1 MSSLKN
7 VFKVFFVLTLV
18 AVCIFV
24 QVSAV
29 DAAYNPNLKYGDV
42 NGDTAVDS
50 LDLATLKAYLLG
62 KGTASNLNAGDTNL
76 DNAIDALD
84 LANLKMF
91 LLGSLASLPVGAP
104 PITGK
109 VVALTFD
116 DGPDVTLTPKV
127 LDKLDKYNVPA
138 TFMMIG
144 QKINSTTAPVI
155 TRIINSGSEI
165 GNHSWAYDSMSG
177 MSFAAIKKSVD
188 DTTAAIV
195 KYSGTTP
202 KFFRA
207 PNLATGGSMFDA
219 IDLTFVQGVT
229 CNDWVQSTT
238 AQQRADAILAG
249 ARDGAIFLMHDVQPL
264 PHPTPEALD
273 IIIPKL
279 QSQGY
284 TFVTLSELFRIKG
297 VTLSPTDNKIYTN
310 VP

>member
-1 MSSLKN
+1 MFNLRKALKGLLA
-7 VFKVFFVLTLV
+7 VSLV
-18 AVCIFV
+18 AASILVMNP
-24 QVSAV
+24 VSK
-29 DAAYNPNLKYGDV
+29 AADTVKYGDV
-42 NGDTAVDS
+42 NNDGVVDS
-50 LDLATLKAYLLG
+50 IDYATVKAYLLG
-62 KGTASNLNAGDTNL
+62 KGTIANLTAADTNF
-76 DNAIDALD
+76 DKTVDAIDF
-84 LANLKMF
+84 ANLKKF
-91 LLGSLASLPVGAP
+91 LLGSITLPVGTP

-127 LDKLDKYNVPA
+127 LDKLDKYHVPA

-144 QKINSTTAPVI
+144 QKINDSTASVVK
-155 TRIINSGSEI
+155 RIISSGSEI

-177 MSFAAIKKSVD
+177 MSYSAIKKSVD
-188 DTTAAIV
+188 DTTAAII

-229 CNDWVQSTT
+229 CNDWTQSTT

-279 QSQGY
+279 QSEGY
-284 TFVTLSELFRIKG
+284 TFVTLSDLFKIKG
-297 VTLSPTDNKIYTN
+297 VTLSPTDNKIYTY

>member
-1 MSSLKN
+1 MFNLRKA
-7 VFKVFFVLTLV
+7 FKGFLAVTLV
-18 AVCIFV
+18 ATSVFAMNP
-24 QVSAV
+24 VSK
-29 DAAYNPNLKYGDV
+29 AADTIKYGDV
-42 NGDTAVDS
+42 NNDGVVDS
-50 LDLATLKAYLLG
+50 IDYASVKSYLLG
-62 KGTASNLNAGDTNL
+62 KGT
-76 DNAIDALD
+76 I
-84 LANLKMF
+84 ANLKAADTNFDNAVDAIDFANLKKF
-91 LLGSLASLPVGAP
+91 LLGSITLPVGTP
-104 PITGK
+104 PVTGK
-109 VVALTFD
+109 IVALTFD

-127 LDKLDKYNVPA
+127 LDKLDKYHVPA

-144 QKINSTTAPVI
+144 QKINATTAPVVK
-155 TRIINSGSEI
+155 RIIDSGCEI

-177 MSFAAIKKSVD
+177 MTAAAIKKSVD
-188 DTTAAIV
+188 DTTAAII

-207 PNLATGGSMFDA
+207 PNLATGGAMFDA

-273 IIIPKL
+273 IIIPTL
-279 QSQGY
+279 QQQGY
-284 TFVTLSELFRIKG
+284 TFVTLSDLFSIKG
-297 VTLSPTDNKIYTN
+297 VNLSPTDNKIYTN

>member
-1 MSSLKN
+1 MFNLKKAFKGLLAVSLI
-7 VFKVFFVLTLV
+7 
-18 AVCIFV
+18 AASIFV
-24 QVSAV
+24 MNPVSK
-29 DAAYNPNLKYGDV
+29 AADTIKYGDV
-42 NGDTAVDS
+42 NNDGVVDS
-50 LDLATLKAYLLG
+50 IDYAALKAYLLG
-62 KGTASNLNAGDTNL
+62 KGTITNLAAADTNF
-76 DNAIDALD
+76 DKTVDAIDY
-84 LANLKMF
+84 ANLKKF
-91 LLGSLASLPVGAP
+91 LLGAITLPVGNP

-127 LDKLDKYNVPA
+127 LDKLDKYHVPA

-144 QKINSTTAPVI
+144 QKINDSTASVI
-155 TRIINSGSEI
+155 KRIISSGSEI
-165 GNHSWAYDSMSG
+165 GNHSWAYDSMGG
-177 MSFAAIKKSVD
+177 MSYSAIKKSVD
-188 DTTAAIV
+188 DTTAAIL

-207 PNLATGGSMFDA
+207 PNLNTGGSMFDA

-284 TFVTLSELFRIKG
+284 TFVTLSDLFKIKG
-297 VTLSPTDNKIYTN
+297 VTLSPTDSKIYTY

>member
-1 MSSLKN
+1 MFNLRKTFRGLLAMS
-7 VFKVFFVLTLV
+7 LV
-18 AVCIFV
+18 AASVFV
-24 QVSAV
+24 MNPVSK
-29 DAAYNPNLKYGDV
+29 AADTVKYGDV
-42 NGDTAVDS
+42 NNDGVVDS
-50 LDLATLKAYLLG
+50 IDYATVKAYLLG
-62 KGTASNLNAGDTNL
+62 KGTIANLTAADTNF
-76 DNAIDALD
+76 DKAVDAIDF
-84 LANLKMF
+84 ANLKKF
-91 LLGSLASLPVGAP
+91 LLGSITLPVGNP

-109 VVALTFD
+109 IVALTFD

-127 LDKLDKYNVPA
+127 LDKLDKYHVPA

-144 QKINSTTAPVI
+144 QKINDSTSSVVK
-155 TRIINSGSEI
+155 RIISSGSEI

-177 MSFAAIKKSVD
+177 MSYSAIKKSVD
-188 DTTAAIV
+188 DTTAAII

-229 CNDWVQSTT
+229 CNDWSQSTT

-273 IIIPKL
+273 IIIPTL

-284 TFVTLSELFRIKG
+284 TFVTLSDLFKIKG
-297 VTLSPTDNKIYTN
+297 VTLSPTDNKIYTYL
-310 VP
+310 P

>member
-7 VFKVFFVLTLV
+7 VFKLFFVLTLV
-18 AVCIFV
+18 AVCIFA
-24 QVSAV
+24 QSSAV
-29 DAAYNPNLKYGDV
+29 NAAYNPDLRYGDV
-42 NGDTAVDS
+42 NGDAMVDS
-50 LDLATLKAYLLG
+50 LDYASLKAYLLG
-62 KGTASNLNAGDTNL
+62 KGTPANLNAGDTNV
-76 DNAIDALD
+76 DNAIDAID
-84 LANLKMF
+84 LANLKKY
-91 LLGSLASLPVGAP
+91 LLGSISSLPIMP
-104 PITGK
+104 QSGK
-109 VVALTFD
+109 IVALTFD

-127 LDKLDKYNVPA
+127 LDKLDKYHVPA

-144 QKINSTTAPVI
+144 QKITDSTAPVI
-155 TRIINSGSEI
+155 KRIIDSGSEI
-165 GNHSWAYDSMSG
+165 GNHSWAWSNMNSMSYVD
-177 MSFAAIKKSVD
+177 IKRSVD

-249 ARDGAIFLMHDVQPL
+249 ARDGAILLMHDVQPL

-273 IIIPKL
+273 IIIPTL
-279 QSQGY
+279 QQQGY
-284 TFVTLSELFRIKG
+284 QFVTLSELFSRKG
-297 VTLSPTDNKIYTN
+297 VTLSPTDSKIYTY

>member
-1 MSSLKN
+1 MFNLRKAVKGFLAVSLIAAS
-7 VFKVFFVLTLV
+7 VLV
-18 AVCIFV
+18 MNP
-24 QVSAV
+24 VSK
-29 DAAYNPNLKYGDV
+29 AADTVKYGDV
-42 NGDTAVDS
+42 NNDGVVDS
-50 LDLATLKAYLLG
+50 IDYATVKSYLLG
-62 KGTASNLNAGDTNL
+62 KGTIANLTAADTNF
-76 DNAIDALD
+76 DKAVDAIDF
-84 LANLKMF
+84 ANLKKF
-91 LLGSLASLPVGAP
+91 LLGTITLPVGTP

-127 LDKLDKYNVPA
+127 LDKLDKYRVPA

-144 QKINSTTAPVI
+144 QKINDSTAPVI
-155 TRIINSGSEI
+155 KRIISSGSEI

-177 MSFAAIKKSVD
+177 MSYSAIKKSVD

-207 PNLATGGSMFDA
+207 PNLATGGSMFDS
-219 IDLTFVQGVT
+219 IDLTFAGGVT

-238 AQQRADAILAG
+238 AQQRADAIIAG
-249 ARDGAIFLMHDVQPL
+249 TRDGAILLMHDVQPL

-284 TFVTLSELFRIKG
+284 TFVTLSDLFKIKG
-297 VTLSPTDNKIYTN
+297 VTLSPTDSKIYTY